1 MVKFNN
7 VLVVF
12 IFIDI
17 ILISIGIMIPISNKI
32 ILLVVFS
39 SVFISSDIR
48 LNEPII
54 SPAKSDVIAK
64 GIIFINS
71 FIVINPMENPIP
83 IPNIIGSKNKIDSLN
98 FFVILLKLYS
108 ILSYSLNMIA
118 IAEPLIPGI
127 IIPKPINT
135 PNINFFKVSPII

>member
-1 MVKFNN
+1 M
-7 VLVVF
+7 
-12 IFIDI
+12 
-17 ILISIGIMIPISNKI
+17 
-32 ILLVVFS
+32 
-39 SVFISSDIR
+39 
-48 LNEPII
+48 
-54 SPAKSDVIAK
+54 
-64 GIIFINS
+64 
-71 FIVINPMENPIP
+71 NPRP

-118 IAEPLIPGI
+118 IAELLIPGI